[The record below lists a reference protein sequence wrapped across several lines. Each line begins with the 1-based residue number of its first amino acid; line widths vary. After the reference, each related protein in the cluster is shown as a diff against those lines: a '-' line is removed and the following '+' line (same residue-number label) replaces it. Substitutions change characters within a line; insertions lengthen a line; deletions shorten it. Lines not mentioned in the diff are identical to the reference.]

1 MVDICAFSL
10 TKLVP
15 QGSKAAVADE
25 PPLPQALGTLR
36 SIHSVKGS
44 GILKRAYRELK
55 KYAEQRKYTVLPGR
69 SNECKLSIKLITI
82 KTNQKMYKKVFA
94 LAHEIGHAIRDPKN
108 IQELGTASYFAHGQ
122 WMEFEYELR
131 AWEFADKL
139 AKRYEVY
146 TKEYLQYK
154 HACLKSY
161 YSYYK

>member
-10 TKLVP
+10 NSV
-15 QGSKAAVADE
+15 QGSKSSTVEVE
-25 PPLPQALGTLR
+25 PSLPQAIGTIR
-36 SIHSVKGS
+36 SIYSAKGS
-44 GILKRAYRELK
+44 GTLKRAYRGLK
-55 KYAEQRKYTVLPGR
+55 KYAERRKYTVLPGR
-69 SNECKLSIKLITI
+69 SNECKLSVKLITI

-94 LAHEIGHAIRDPKN
+94 LAHEIGHAIRDPKS

-122 WMEFEYELR
+122 WMEFEYEQR

-161 YSYYK
+161 YAYYK